1 MVLGMHIRLCAEAY
15 LSAGP
20 RNRGMDQEQKEALI
34 RIIHELTEVK
44 YELSLYVDE
53 GLIDLGERFD
63 KALTKLNDVT
73 NTPAPV
79 SNQN

>member
-1 MVLGMHIRLCAEAY
+1 
-15 LSAGP
+15 
-20 RNRGMDQEQKEALI
+20 MDQEQKEALI